1 VRENAYTRGLN
12 AKLSNC
18 VVSKNTQNGVHI
30 ELVHSDPVKQ
40 GKCPALKRC
49 MLIKGW
55 WYWSYISHKNMDIV
69 KIKENRT

>member
-40 GKCPALKRC
+40 RKMSG
-49 MLIKGW
+49 
-55 WYWSYISHKNMDIV
+55 S
-69 KIKENRT
+69 